1 MRKQTTFVLSF
12 IVMIS
17 SFSSTPAVLAYEDT
31 LVLESMQTIDGSLT
45 VIDTDNNRVTARWM
59 ADELLM
65 KYQDIT
71 LDVPS
76 ACVITKNG
84 QTIELN
90 DLEPN
95 DPATVRFDSNWSQSI
110 DAGRTNVEIALVELA

>member
-95 DPATVRFDSNWSQSI
+95 DPATVRFDSNAQPLPRAI
-110 DAGRTNVEIALVELA
+110 NITVTE